1 MEAEDQVLIVGGG
14 PSGLLSALLLA
25 RAGVRCRVLERKPG
39 LSTHPKAMGV
49 SRRTAEIYRELGLL
63 SRIAEGSLSVE
74 GRWLAIWAKSLA
86 GEELGRIPIAAAR
99 SPLTPCE
106 VLHCPQTW
114 VEKVLLAAVL
124 AEPLAAVQFGAHVV
138 SVTPGPDGVEAVLG
152 NGNSFSAPWMIA
164 ADGAA
169 SGIRRTLAVGTIG
182 PGDMGHFI
190 NVMFRADYGA
200 RLQDRPAVLY
210 QALSEEFFEAFV
222 AVNGKDLWLMHHFL
236 QPGEAADDYSAER
249 FVPLIRQASGL
260 PEVPVEVLSLSPWV
274 MSPKVAAQFRAGRV
288 MFVGDSAAR
297 LSPAGGLGL
306 NTGLQSAHNLAW
318 KLAAVIR
325 GEAGEG
331 LLDTYDSERRGV
343 ALMTMQNT
351 NRNADEV
358 FATVTAGLSGD
369 FARVRALV
377 ASSRRGGAG
386 LGQDLGIRYA
396 EGAFLPDGTP
406 ASEEADPVNDY
417 TPSGRPGGRAPHLA
431 IRRNGAVCSALDLFG
446 RGFSL
451 IAGEDSPD
459 WMAPPEVAVFRH
471 GRDFQS
477 EEFLAVFGIDPTG
490 AVLVRPD
497 GYVGCRFLKAP
508 EDPSASLRLAMDR
521 ILCRQP

>member
-1 MEAEDQVLIVGGG
+1 M
-14 PSGLLSALLLA
+14 LSALLLA
-25 RAGVRCRVLERKPG
+25 RAGVRCHVLERKPG
-39 LSTHPKAMGV
+39 LSSHPKAMGV
-49 SRRTAEIYRELGLL
+49 SRRTAEIYRGLGLL
-63 SRIAEGSLSVE
+63 GRIAEGSLAVE

-86 GEELGRIPIAAAR
+86 GEELGRVPLAASR

-114 VEKVLLAAVL
+114 VEEVLLSAVL
-124 AEPLAAVQFGAHVV
+124 AEPLASVQFGAQVE
-138 SVTPGPDGVEAVLG
+138 SVAPGPDLVEAGLARG
-152 NGNSFSAPWMIA
+152 GSLSAPWLIA

-169 SGIRRTLAVGTIG
+169 SGIRRALGVGTAG
-182 PGDMGHFI
+182 PGDMGHFV
-190 NVMFRADYGA
+190 NVMFRADYGT

-222 AVNGKDLWLMHHFL
+222 AVNGSDLWLMHHFL
-236 QPGEAADDYSAER
+236 QPGESADDYSAER
-249 FVPLIRQASGL
+249 FVPLIQQASGL

-274 MSPKVAAQFRAGRV
+274 MSPKVATQFRNGRV
-288 MFVGDSAAR
+288 LLVGDSAAR

-318 KLAAVIR
+318 KLASVLR

-331 LLDTYDSERRGV
+331 LLDTYDSERRGA

-358 FATVTAGLSGD
+358 FATVTAGLQGD
-369 FARVRALV
+369 FARVRELV
-377 ASSRRGGAG
+377 AGSRRGGAG
-386 LGQDLGIRYA
+386 LGQDLGIHYA

-406 ASEEADPVNDY
+406 APEEADPVNDY
-417 TPSGRPGGRAPHLA
+417 TPTGRPGGRAPHLA
-431 IRRNGAVCSALDLFG
+431 IRRKGAVCSTLDLFG
-446 RGFSL
+446 NGFSL

-459 WMAPPEVAVFRH
+459 WMAPAEVSVFRH

-477 EEFLAVFGIDPTG
+477 EEFLAVYGIDPTG

-497 GYVGCRFLKAP
+497 GYVGYRFLKAP
-508 EDPSASLRLAMDR
+508 EDPSASLRFALDH
-521 ILCRQP
+521 ILCRRP